1 MVGFMMCNYD
11 WSPIRN
17 RSLSI
22 TEVADSLILEKI
34 SKEILSWPGVTTD
47 LNRFGGTEFRLGKRE
62 LGHIHGDTL
71 ADLPFPMQIRN
82 QLIES
87 GRASPHHVLPKS
99 GWVSKWIKGEEDITA
114 VVKLFRMQY
123 KRLIGES
130 LQ

>member
-1 MVGFMMCNYD
+1 M
-11 WSPIRN
+11 
-17 RSLSI
+17 
-22 TEVADSLILEKI
+22 ILEKI

-47 LNRFGGTEFRLGKRE
+47 LHRFGGTEFRLGKRE
-62 LGHIHGDTL
+62 LGHIHGDKL

-99 GWVSKWIKGEEDITA
+99 GWVSKWINGEEDVTE

-123 KRLIGES
+123 ERVIGKS

>member
-1 MVGFMMCNYD
+1 VLDY
-11 WSPIRN
+11 
-17 RSLSI
+17 
-22 TEVADSLILEKI
+22 LILEKI
-34 SKEILSWPGVTTD
+34 SKEILSWPRVTTD
-47 LNRFGGTEFRLGKRE
+47 WHRFGGTEFRVGKRE
-62 LGHIHGDTL
+62 LGHIHGDNL

-99 GWVSKWIKGEEDITA
+99 GWVSKWIKGVENTTE

-123 KRLIGES
+123 ECAIGKS

>member
-1 MVGFMMCNYD
+1 VG
-11 WSPIRN
+11 
-17 RSLSI
+17 
-22 TEVADSLILEKI
+22 DSLILEKI

-47 LNRFGGTEFRLGKRE
+47 LDRLGGTEFRLGKRE
-62 LGHIHGDTL
+62 LGHIHGDKL
-71 ADLPFPMQIRN
+71 ADLPFPMQIRD

-99 GWVSKWIKGEEDITA
+99 GWVSKWIKGEENITE

-123 KRLIGES
+123 KRLIGKS

>member
-1 MVGFMMCNYD
+1 MAGFMMCNCD

-22 TEVADSLILEKI
+22 TEVGDSLILEKI

-47 LNRFGGTEFRLGKRE
+47 LHRFGGTEFRLGKRE
-62 LGHIHGDTL
+62 LGHIHGDKL
-71 ADLPFPMQIRN
+71 ADMPFPMQIRD

-99 GWVSKWIKGEEDITA
+99 GWVSKWIKGEEDITE

-123 KRLIGES
+123 KRLIGKS

>member
-1 MVGFMMCNYD
+1 MAECMMCNYN
-11 WSPIRN
+11 WSPTRN
-17 RSLSI
+17 RSLSN
-22 TEVADSLILEKI
+22 TEVVDSLILEKI

-47 LNRFGGTEFRLGKRE
+47 LHRFGGTEFRVGNRE
-62 LGHIHGDTL
+62 LGHIHSDKL

-99 GWVSKWIKGEEDITA
+99 GWVSKWIRGEENITE
-114 VVKLFRMQY
+114 VMKLFRMQY
-123 KRLIGES
+123 KRVKGKS